1 MHSIDDDSLWND
13 TTSRRHLSFQEA
25 VGQGILFPQ
34 YSSSSGDEKDGDS
47 DNQEKGVEVAV
58 DEVSPVSNV
67 QEFVVL
73 FLVMDYLH
81 PDWNSFIRQRWG
93 GVVHAK
99 APPATDS
106 FDYRPFQIDSV
117 DTKWGE
123 TIQAQRLLYRAA
135 LEKYPTAKY
144 FFLLSG
150 DTIPI
155 RDIDTIEKT
164 MHLIDSSVVQI
175 MREVQWV
182 DHKIKKEKKWTLI
195 NSHMN
200 NVLVRKQVEF
210 LASTKAD
217 EYFDAVFQWCTP
229 GHRFN
234 FNRDEFII
242 STALWNAG
250 YLNENF
256 DSRIID
262 FTSVHGECNPKLYDA
277 KTKNLLD
284 IAIQEAVDSGPEI
297 MFFRKVRGVTMFF

>member
-1 MHSIDDDSLWND
+1 MTLYYIKATPIKCTASTTTHCGTIPHRDVTCHSKKPWVKVFCSLSTVVVVVMKKMETA
-13 TTSRRHLSFQEA
+13 TTKRRALRLQWTRS
-25 VGQGILFPQ
+25 V
-34 YSSSSGDEKDGDS
+34 
-47 DNQEKGVEVAV
+47 
-58 DEVSPVSNV
+58 
-67 QEFVVL
+67 
-73 FLVMDYLH
+73 
-81 PDWNSFIRQRWG
+81 IRQRWG

-210 LASTKAD
+210 LAS
-217 EYFDAVFQWCTP
+217 
-229 GHRFN
+229 
-234 FNRDEFII
+234 
-242 STALWNAG
+242 
-250 YLNENF
+250 YLTENF
-256 DSRIID
+256 DTLVTSMRTLTVGSLISRVSMV
-262 FTSVHGECNPKLYDA
+262 SVTRNCMMQRQRICWTLQSKRPWTLVLKSCFLGK
-277 KTKNLLD
+277 
-284 IAIQEAVDSGPEI
+284 
-297 MFFRKVRGVTMFF
+297 